1 MKKVLISLFA
11 LSAMNTIQAQEYPNY
26 ADEKK
31 YLQML
36 EKIYPQLEIIVHGK
50 LILNNV
56 KNDVKALTDKDKK
69 EVCSMANAVINADNI
84 IVHNTVHEFYFEST
98 NYLQNFMTSEG
109 ADNLKQELQLSGFK
123 CY

>member
-1 MKKVLISLFA
+1 MKKILISLLA
-11 LSAMNTIQAQEYPNY
+11 ISAISTIQAKEYPNY

-36 EKIYPQLEIIVHGK
+36 EKVYPQLEIIVRGK
-50 LILNNV
+50 LILNNAE
-56 KNDVKALTDKDKK
+56 NDIKALADKDKK
-69 EVCSMANAVINADNI
+69 EVCSMANAVIKADNI
-84 IVHNTVHEFYFEST
+84 IVNNTVHESYFEST

-123 CY
+123 CD